1 MNGVTWVAG
10 VVMVAAS
17 MTAGAEEEVGPAPLA
32 RHFMAQF
39 YDVQP
44 EAVKVTML
52 DESPRLIVARA
63 EVDGH
68 ACRMEMAPAPEGVS
82 ARFGWLVGSMQ
93 CKQ

>member
-1 MNGVTWVAG
+1 MNGRTWIVGIA
-10 VVMVAAS
+10 MVAAS
-17 MTAGAEEEVGPAPLA
+17 MTVVAEGEVGPAPLA

-39 YDVQP
+39 YDAKP

-52 DESPRLIVARA
+52 DESPRLVVALA

-82 ARFGWLVGSMQ
+82 ARFGWLASSMQ
-93 CKQ
+93 CEQ